1 MHSDTTIE
9 SIVYRI
15 IFSNN
20 ESDNGIQ
27 KGKYVNE
34 NGYETDAISEWLGSL
49 LTLNE
54 SREWVNMVAS

>member
-1 MHSDTTIE
+1 M
-9 SIVYRI
+9 YRV

-34 NGYETDAISEWLGSL
+34 NGDETDAITEWLGL
-49 LTLNE
+49 LLSLNE
-54 SREWVNMVAS
+54 SREWVNMVTS